1 MSKNITLAFDV
12 YGTLIDTNGVVYLLE
27 TMVGDKAKSFSQTW
41 RDKQLEYSFR
51 RAAMIN
57 YVSFATCTAQALDY
71 TCTYYKANLTQEQ
84 KNELM
89 AIYAVLPAFD
99 EVKEALVLLKE
110 KGYRLF
116 AFSNGQKSAVD
127 KLLDNAGIKELFLGI
142 VSVDDIKT
150 FKPSPG
156 AYAHFL
162 RASEAK
168 GDEAWLISSNPFD
181 VTGSISSGMKSAWI
195 QRSSEAIFDPWEIK
209 PTIKV
214 SSLLELTQK
223 I

>member
-12 YGTLIDTNGVVYLLE
+12 YGTLIDTNGVLHLLE
-27 TMVGDKAKSFSQTW
+27 TMINDKAKDFSNRW
-41 RDKQLEYSFR
+41 REKQLEYSFR
-51 RAAMIN
+51 RAAMMN
-57 YVSFATCTAQALDY
+57 YVTFAECTLHALEY
-71 TCTYYKANLTQEQ
+71 TCNYYQINLTQKQ

-89 AIYAVLPAFD
+89 AIYGILPAFE
-99 EVKEALVLLKE
+99 EVKEALVKLKE

-116 AFSNGQKSAVD
+116 AFSNGKGEAVE
-127 KLLDNAGIKELFLGI
+127 KLLNHAGIRNLFLGV

-162 RASEAK
+162 RSSNTK
-168 GDEAWLISSNPFD
+168 GEEAWLISSNSFD
-181 VTGSISSGMKSAWI
+181 VTGSISAGMKSAWI
-195 QRSSEAIFDPWEIK
+195 QRSSNAIFDPWEIQ
-209 PTIKV
+209 PTLKV
-214 SSLLELTQK
+214 SSLLELVEK